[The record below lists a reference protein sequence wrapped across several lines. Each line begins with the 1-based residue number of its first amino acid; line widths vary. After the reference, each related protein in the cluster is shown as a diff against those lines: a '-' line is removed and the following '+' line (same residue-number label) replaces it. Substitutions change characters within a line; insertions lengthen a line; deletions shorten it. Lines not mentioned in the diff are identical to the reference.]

1 MNRKQKGSKAPQN
14 GKKIK
19 RLKFYLGGY
28 LTALITLA
36 TPLTGVHTA
45 STEDAKAQVMKM
57 SDPKQYA
64 RNLAEEQYN
73 WDKEQHKCL
82 GVLWGKE
89 SAWNFQA
96 ESPTQDYGIPQRH
109 MRKNTQKEIDAFM
122 QNPQTQIKWGLNYI
136 EKRYGSPCEAWEFWS
151 VNRWY

>member
-1 MNRKQKGSKAPQN
+1 MKKEKGYKAPNN
-14 GKKIK
+14 GKKIR
-19 RLKFYLGGY
+19 RLKFYLALS

-64 RNLAEEQYN
+64 RSIAKEQYN

-82 GVLWGKE
+82 GILWGKE

-109 MRKNTQKEIDAFM
+109 MRKNTQEEIDAFM

>member
-1 MNRKQKGSKAPQN
+1 MKKEKGYKAPNN
-14 GKKIK
+14 GKKIR
-19 RLKFYLGGY
+19 RLKFYLALS

-45 STEDAKAQVMKM
+45 SNEDAKAQVMKM

-64 RNLAEEQYN
+64 RSIAKEQYN

-82 GVLWGKE
+82 GILWGKE

-109 MRKNTQKEIDAFM
+109 MRKNTQEEIDTFM

>member
-1 MNRKQKGSKAPQN
+1 MKKEKGYKAPNN
-14 GKKIK
+14 GKKIR
-19 RLKFYLGGY
+19 RLKFYLALS

-45 STEDAKAQVMKM
+45 SNEDAKAQVMKM

-64 RNLAEEQYN
+64 RSIAKEQYN

-82 GVLWGKE
+82 GILWGKE

-109 MRKNTQKEIDAFM
+109 MRKNTQEEIDAFM

>member
-1 MNRKQKGSKAPQN
+1 MKKEKGYKAPNN
-14 GKKIK
+14 GKKI
-19 RLKFYLGGY
+19 RRIKFYLASS

-45 STEDAKAQVMKM
+45 STEDAKAQIMKM
-57 SDPKQYA
+57 SDPKLYA
-64 RNLAEEQYN
+64 RSIAEEQYN

-82 GVLWGKE
+82 SILWGKE

-96 ESPTQDYGIPQRH
+96 ESPSQDYGIPQRH
-109 MRKNTQKEIDAFM
+109 MRKNTQEEIEAFM
-122 QNPQTQIKWGLNYI
+122 NNPQTQIEWGLNYI
-136 EKRYGSPCEAWEFWS
+136 KKRYGSPCKAWEFWS

>member
-1 MNRKQKGSKAPQN
+1 MKKEKGYKAPNN
-14 GKKIK
+14 GKKIR
-19 RLKFYLGGY
+19 RLKFYLALS

-45 STEDAKAQVMKM
+45 STEDAREQVMKM

-64 RNLAEEQYN
+64 RSIAKEQYG
-73 WDKEQHKCL
+73 WTSEQYKCL
-82 GVLWGKE
+82 GILWGKE

-109 MRKNTQKEIDAFM
+109 MRKNTQEEIDAFM